1 MVYALLMTEHNIAQ
15 SEQSYSQASEP
26 ANSGVLASHH
36 IPLPA
41 TFRFEYCGRRFDAA
55 IRSQKSGG
63 AELLIRGILGHIP
76 FSAESVESRR
86 QIQSIVDAAKLI
98 EDTDVTVD
106 KSNAVYARRLMSFT
120 SKPPP
125 SYVVAGTAVM
135 AISLKPLCEAMD
147 HRLGEI
153 SNLTRPA
160 SA

>member
-1 MVYALLMTEHNIAQ
+1 MVYALPMTTQNIAQ
-15 SEQSYSQASEP
+15 LGQSISQSGKAEN
-26 ANSGVLASHH
+26 AGVLASHH

-41 TFRFEYCGRRFDAA
+41 TFRFEFCGRRFDAA
-55 IRSQKSGG
+55 IRAEKTGG
-63 AELLIRGILGHIP
+63 AELLIRGLLGHIP
-76 FSAESVESRR
+76 YSAESVESRR

-106 KSNAVYARRLMSFT
+106 KNNAVYARRLMSFT

-147 HRLGEI
+147 HRLSEI
-153 SNLTRPA
+153 RDLARPT